1 MKFDFDLFN
10 CDNAI
15 VVEEAKKNRAK
26 VTIGQLI
33 VLMLFDH
40 DEQLQNSLTRDNYI
54 NPDKGIYDEK
64 FEEQAMDAMIEL
76 GLPEDEAER
85 MLEDF
90 IN

>member
-33 VLMLFDH
+33 VL
-40 DEQLQNSLTRDNYI
+40 S
-54 NPDKGIYDEK
+54 K
-64 FEEQAMDAMIEL
+64 
-76 GLPEDEAER
+76 ED
-85 MLEDF
+85 
-90 IN
+90 